1 MGTRLF
7 IGGIILAGAL
17 IRAAAGTVSLTPDE
31 ITSLRALVA
40 SQPAVAREFAGIHRQ
55 ADAALAATPNPI
67 ERVVSE
73 GHLDKDPLK
82 IRTGQSLPDLQKIEA
97 LATTWA
103 VTGDGRYAD
112 KAREFI
118 LAWARVNHSDGDAIN
133 ETQFEPL
140 ITGYDLLRGAFP
152 AADRATVD
160 AWLREKAN
168 VAWKDHRGLTGNWYS
183 HRLKIVGLIGWTIGD
198 ATLANEAVAGYR
210 KHIVGNLKPDGA
222 SSDYYLRDALHYH
235 LYDIEPLLSFSR
247 AAERNGIRL
256 FDEPST
262 GGSTLHAG
270 VEFVVPFAN
279 GTQTHMEFV
288 KTRVPFDLKRAKNG
302 QGEYAPHLWK
312 PSSSVRLF
320 SLAAW
325 FHPEYGTLAAR
336 LAGHPDEPYFNWVM
350 VINAV
355 SRHDPAAGK

>member
-1 MGTRLF
+1 MVIRLF

-40 SQPAVAREFAGIHRQ
+40 SQPTVAREFAGIHRQ

-82 IRTGQSLPDLQKIEA
+82 IRTGQSLPDMQKIEA
-97 LATTWA
+97 LASTWA

-140 ITGYDLLRGAFP
+140 ITGYDLLRGTFP
-152 AADRATVD
+152 AADRATAD

-168 VAWKDHRGLTGNWYS
+168 VAWQDHRGLTGNWYS

-235 LYDIEPLLSFSR
+235 LYDIEPLLSLAR

-256 FDEPST
+256 FDEPSAS
-262 GGSTLHAG
+262 GSTLHAG
-270 VEFVVPFAN
+270 VEFVVPFAS

-312 PSSSVRLF
+312 PASSVRLF

-336 LAGHPDEPYFNWVM
+336 LAGHSDEPCFNWVM
-350 VINAV
+350 VLNAV
-355 SRHDPAAGK
+355 SQHHVGTK